1 MKNTGFRRIASRFT
15 PHMTL
20 LYGDHTVVEHSID
33 AIQLTVRDFV
43 LVQSLRGRGKH
54 IHLARWSLRG

>member
-1 MKNTGFRRIASRFT
+1 
-15 PHMTL
+15 MTL
-20 LYGDHTVVEHSID
+20 LYGDHTVVERSID

-43 LVQSLRGRGKH
+43 LIQCLRGRGKH